1 MPGAGK
7 KCDCGSGKRYEACCG
22 ARKVSSLDQVR
33 WRRAGQELR
42 RKLGEF
48 ADQPSFAWDAARG
61 QDLYL
66 GSLDQQLVDRQDDFT
81 MERCFEW
88 FIFDYRLSGGQ
99 TIIDN
104 FREEQAD
111 HLSEHETTLLAGW
124 CCSRISLYEVREV
137 IPGEGLIV
145 LDLLSHGEY
154 YVHDINAAS
163 EIGAGSILL
172 MRVLKVGQEYE
183 FSTSGLA
190 LPAECKTALVN
201 RINNDL
207 QEYLKKGKRP
217 EKRTLTGYLKEK
229 AHKINAWVMEMGVGG
244 GAPDLPARE
253 RAKTYRTIFTVN
265 NWLEVLNLLKQ
276 SASFLLLEE
285 KKETDGS
292 FVQATA
298 AWLGE
303 PRRLKAPEYEEG
315 PDGIERYASPDGG
328 LRPVLG
334 HIILTPQFMLFT
346 AGSGREH
353 AEAEKMLLGLFN
365 GLVDQQNDISRAR
378 QSRLAEVIFEA
389 VLEAA
394 SLKDEEARK
403 KTFQKKL
410 FPADGNYSWPD
421 AGCAEVAGRVRE
433 DLKTRGYNQKQQ
445 KSALKLWFDFCSKE
459 RPSMRKTAVWAATVV
474 YAFARLEM
482 EKGLRQQDLAGEY
495 GVASSTISNKFRE
508 LCKSLELVAYDGR
521 YSTKRPPGGKR
532 RKDSPLL
539 REF

>member
-7 KCDCGSGKRYEACCG
+7 KCGCGSGKPYEACCG

-48 ADQPSFAWDAARG
+48 ADQPSFAWDAARA

-88 FIFDYRLSGGQ
+88 FIFDYKMSGGQ
-99 TIIDN
+99 TIIET
-104 FREEQAD
+104 FREEQAYL
-111 HLSEHETTLLAGW
+111 LSEHERNLLADW
-124 CCSRISLYEVREV
+124 CCSRISMYEVQEV
-137 IPGEGLIV
+137 IPGQGLIV
-145 LDLLSHGEY
+145 LDLLAHGEY

-201 RINNDL
+201 RINKDL
-207 QEYLKKGKRP
+207 QEHLKGKKSER
-217 EKRTLTGYLKEK
+217 RTLTGYLKEK

-244 GAPDLPARE
+244 GSADLQPRE
-253 RAKTYRTIFTVN
+253 RTKTYRTIFAVI
-265 NWLEVLNLLKQ
+265 NWLEALNLLKQ
-276 SASFLLLEE
+276 SSSFLLIQE
-285 KKETDGS
+285 KTEPDGS
-292 FVQATA
+292 FIQATA

-303 PRRLKAPEYEEG
+303 SHHLEAPTGKPGENERSAG
-315 PDGIERYASPDGG
+315 PPDG

-334 HIILTPQFMLFT
+334 HIILTPQFMVFT
-346 AGSGREH
+346 AGSCGEL
-353 AEAEKMLLGLFN
+353 AEAEKMLLSLFN
-365 GLVDQQNDISRAR
+365 GFVDQQQDISRAR
-378 QSRLAEVIFEA
+378 QSRLAEVVFEA
-389 VLEAA
+389 VLDAA
-394 SLKDEEARK
+394 SQKDREEAK
-403 KTFQKKL
+403 KVFQKPVL
-410 FPADGNYSWPD
+410 STDGNYSWPD
-421 AGCAEVAGRVRE
+421 EGCAEVAGRVRE

-445 KSALKLWFDFCSKE
+445 KRALKLWFDFCSKE

-482 EKGLRQQDLAGEY
+482 EKGVRQQDLAGEY
-495 GVASSTISNKFRE
+495 GVASSTISNKFRQ

-521 YSTKRPPGGKR
+521 YSTKKPQGGKR